1 MLRQDFLSKES
12 DFLKVDTFK
21 ENEDGSVSWVW
32 DEGEGLPTNSGVIR
46 EGFTRTTQVQDG
58 TASVQVGTEQVQVGT
73 ETVVVGQEPVLDEK
87 GDPVIAEDTGEAL
100 TQDITEEVPVYEE
113 QPVMEEQPKMV
124 DVEINVWNKLWELHS
139 DPSSS
144 VTVESVDLSL
154 IKDNAKQVVNRQR
167 DSLISGGVV
176 HNGHTFQ
183 TDSTSI
189 MDIMGAIMSG
199 IDTTWLTADNQQVS
213 MSSADMQALGQ
224 AVAQHKE
231 TLVFKARVHKD
242 NIESLSTKAEI
253 DDYVANLRWED

>member
-32 DEGEGLPTNSGVIR
+32 DEGEGLPIHSGVIR
-46 EGFTRTTQVQDG
+46 EGFTRSTQVQDG
-58 TASVQVGTEQVQVGT
+58 TE
-73 ETVVVGQEPVLDEK
+73 EVVIDQLPVLDEE
-87 GDPVIAEDTGEAL
+87 GNPTFYEDTGEQIF
-100 TQDITEEVPVYEE
+100 QDITAE
-113 QPVMEEQPKMV
+113 QSKFAT
-124 DVEINVWNKLWELHS
+124 VEINVWDTLWELHS
-139 DPSSS
+139 DPNSP

-154 IKDNAKQVVNRQR
+154 IKDNAKQLVNRQR

-189 MDIMGAIMSG
+189 VDIMGAIMSG
-199 IDTTWLTADNQQVS
+199 IDTTWLTADNQQVA
-213 MSSADMQALGQ
+213 MTNVDMQALGQ
-224 AVAQHKE
+224 AVAHHKE

-253 DDYVANLRWED
+253 DDYVANLSWGD

>member
-1 MLRQDFLSKES
+1 MLQFINED

-21 ENEDGSVSWVW
+21 ENEDGSVSWIW
-32 DEGEGLPTNSGVIR
+32 DEGEGLPTHSGIIR
-46 EGFTRTTQVQDG
+46 EGFTRSTQAQDG
-58 TASVQVGTEQVQVGT
+58 TE
-73 ETVVVGQEPVLDEK
+73 EVVIDQAPVLDED
-87 GDPVIAEDTGEAL
+87 GNPTFYEDTGEQIF
-100 TQDITEEVPVYEE
+100 QDVTS
-113 QPVMEEQPKMV
+113 EQPKFV
-124 DVEINVWNKLWELHS
+124 TVEINVWDKLWELHG
-139 DPSSS
+139 DPNSS

-154 IKDNAKQVVNRQR
+154 IKDNAKQLVNRQR

-183 TDSTSI
+183 TDTTSI

-199 IDTTWLTADNQQVS
+199 IDTTWLTADNQQVA
-213 MSSADMQALGQ
+213 MTNVDMQALGQ
-224 AVAQHKE
+224 AVAHHKE

>member
-1 MLRQDFLSKES
+1 MLQFINED

-21 ENEDGSVSWVW
+21 ENEDGSVSWIW
-32 DEGEGLPTNSGVIR
+32 DEGEGLPTHSGVIR

-58 TASVQVGTEQVQVGT
+58 TESVQVGTEQVQIGT
-73 ETVVVGQEPVLDEK
+73 ETVVVGQDPVLDEN
-87 GDPVIAEDTGEAL
+87 GEPVIAEDTGEPL
-100 TQDITEEVPVYEE
+100 TQDITEEQPIYEE
-113 QPVMEEQPKMV
+113 QPVMEDQPKFV
-124 DVEINVWNKLWELHS
+124 TVEINVWDKLWELHS
-139 DPSSS
+139 DSSS
-144 VTVESVDLSL
+144 PVTVESVDLSL
-154 IKDNAKQVVNRQR
+154 IKDNAKQLVNRQR

-199 IDTTWLTADNQQVS
+199 IDTTWLTADNQQVA
-213 MSSADMQALGQ
+213 MTNADMQALGQ
-224 AVAQHKE
+224 AVAHHKE

-242 NIESLSTKAEI
+242 NIESLSTKADI

>member
-32 DEGEGLPTNSGVIR
+32 DEGEGLPTHSGIIR
-46 EGFTRTTQVQDG
+46 EGFKRYTQEQ
-58 TASVQVGTEQVQVGT
+58 QGTE
-73 ETVVVGQEPVLDEK
+73 EVVVGQNPVLDEE
-87 GDPVIAEDTGEAL
+87 GNPTYYEDTGE
-100 TQDITEEVPVYEE
+100 QIFEDIT
-113 QPVMEEQPKMV
+113 EEQPKMV
-124 DVEINVWNKLWELHS
+124 DVEIDVWGKLWELHN
-139 DPSSS
+139 DYS
-144 VTVESVDLSL
+144 VEITVLSVDLDL
-154 IKDNAKQVVNRQR
+154 LKANAKQVVNSQR
-167 DSLISGGVV
+167 DSLISGGVL

-189 MDIMGAIMSG
+189 MGIRGAIMSG
-199 IDTTWLTADNQQVS
+199 IDTTWLAADNQQVA
-213 MSSADMQALGQ
+213 MTNVDMQALGQ

-253 DDYVANLRWED
+253 DDYVANLSWGD